1 MSTQSLKTVKD
12 AEAYAA
18 SLGVILTANERR
30 KIAEVQAEER
40 RRLQS
45 LQGEAAAPDLAS
57 RFNTFYPR
65 LLQFILSIGE
75 TLLTFSQTLI
85 VSLGVPVVLVLLLIV
100 EHQRVVH
107 GIALFE
113 ADESLAAF
121 AAGALVLLNLVLEF
135 QIHHIEHKAG
145 YYEERGQKWSL
156 RIWASNMLY
165 TLGIGETWTPRLL
178 SPASRYKSLLRLVTF
193 SILALALVGSMR
205 SVIETVSGPWYTGL
219 VSIVTTSDL
228 LTILTWLGGLLFA
241 MAAVLSAQGLSRYVA
256 IRCVEIIAAMRT
268 AQDNAIDP
276 LAQEVDEAG
285 ANTILALIHEKQA
298 AREAKAQKAAPRPV
312 MDMPIESPAL
322 MHETTREVHIDTTF
336 LAPLAAS
343 SNGNGKH

>member
-1 MSTQSLKTVKD
+1 MTTHSPKTVKE
-12 AEAYAA
+12 AEALAA
-18 SLGVILTANERR
+18 SLGVVLTANERR

-45 LQGEAAAPDLAS
+45 VQGEAAAPDMAA
-57 RFNTFYPR
+57 RFNAFYPR

-85 VSLGVPVVLVLLLIV
+85 VSLGVPTVLVLLLIV

-113 ADESLAAF
+113 ADYSLASF

-145 YYEERGQKWSL
+145 YHEAAARKWSL
-156 RIWASNMLY
+156 RIWANNALY
-165 TLGIGETWTPRLL
+165 TLGYGETWREQYL

-205 SVIETVSGPWYTGL
+205 SVIEGIQGAWYNGL
-219 VSIVTTSDL
+219 ISIVTESTL
-228 LTILTWLGGLLFA
+228 LQLMTWLGGLLFA
-241 MAAVLSAQGLSRYVA
+241 LAAVLSAQGLSRYVA
-256 IRCVEIIAAMRT
+256 IRCVEIVAAMRA
-268 AQDNAIDP
+268 AQENAIDP
-276 LAQEVDEAG
+276 LAAEVDEAG
-285 ANTILALIHEKQA
+285 ANTVLALIHEKQA
-298 AREAKAQKAAPRPV
+298 AREQKAQKAAPRPIMAV
-312 MDMPIESPAL
+312 NIDPAPAIHVTPDEVTISP
-322 MHETTREVHIDTTF
+322 F
-336 LAPLAAS
+336 LAVPQS
-343 SNGNGKH
+343 TNGNGKH